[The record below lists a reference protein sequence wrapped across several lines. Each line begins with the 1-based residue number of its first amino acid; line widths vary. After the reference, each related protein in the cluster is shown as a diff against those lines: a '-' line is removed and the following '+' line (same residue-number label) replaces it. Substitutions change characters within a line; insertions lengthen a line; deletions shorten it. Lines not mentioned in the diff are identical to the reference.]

1 MSCVTSPMRRLT
13 ALASPLNGSP
23 AIDTVPRSGG
33 VRPQSIATVVD
44 LPAPLGPSSPTISPL
59 FTASETPAT
68 ATLAPYD
75 FQRPVASSIGGLCRT
90 PLYTAQPF
98 VLRNFRAVGAP
109 VGYSCGRVVL
119 LLRSAHRAR
128 LGPGLGDHARPV
140 VQYLRPAR
148 QELPAGIRRCRDHP
162 RGRLRV

>member
-44 LPAPLGPSSPTISPL
+44 LPAPLGPSRPTISPL
-59 FTASETPAT
+59 FTSSETPAT

-75 FQRPVASSIGGLCRT
+75 FQTSVASSIGGLCRT
-90 PLYTAQPF
+90 PLYTALPL
-98 VLRNFRAVGAP
+98 VRRNFLARVAP
-109 VGYSCGRVVL
+109 VGYSFGHVVL
-119 LLRSAHRAR
+119 LLRSPH
-128 LGPGLGDHARPV
+128 
-140 VQYLRPAR
+140 
-148 QELPAGIRRCRDHP
+148 
-162 RGRLRV
+162 